1 MAYFLNVAEPYPG
14 TYALIRSYYDY
25 FKNNLVLFKWV
36 NPHWDKNIKFD
47 DEMIEFKHIFIS
59 EVKQSD

>member
-14 TYALIRSYYDY
+14 TYASIRSYYDY

-36 NPHWDKNIKFD
+36 NPLGIR
-47 DEMIEFKHIFIS
+47 IS
-59 EVKQSD
+59 NLMMK

>member
-1 MAYFLNVAEPYPG
+1 MAYFLNVAESYSG
-14 TYALIRSYYDY
+14 IYALTRSYYGY
-25 FKNNLVLFKWV
+25 FKNNLVPSKWV
-36 NPHWDKNIKFD
+36 NLHWDKNIKFD